1 MITLAALLIVLL
13 GGTVLA
19 SGVVFLLSER
29 LCWRFERMQFGSTV
43 QLSVFG
49 MRLSR
54 EPGRNLMRVAFREH
68 LRGAQVMI
76 SVISGVGLIVLGLLL
91 LASR

>member
-1 MITLAALLIVLL
+1 MTI
-13 GGTVLA
+13 
-19 SGVVFLLSER
+19 
-29 LCWRFERMQFGSTV
+29 